1 MCAHMERVPENR
13 SLSSHRPTDR
23 PTRPTRPPLRWLIYR
38 DAFPFAI
45 ALDAPLGVIEAAS
58 QQLAAKRGAEL
69 YGPPVVA
76 MRAPTKPKRATS
88 PDPVTRRAP
97 RPRP

>member
-1 MCAHMERVPENR
+1 MSKVSKEAASTRR
-13 SLSSHRPTDR
+13 
-23 PTRPTRPPLRWLIYR
+23 TRPDALRWLIYR
-38 DAFPFAI
+38 DAFPFAV